1 MCRGSTSSNVSDER
15 SCSSFS
21 SSINRLDHPFLPTL
35 YTHFETDKFL
45 PIVGPPVNV
54 TNFVSVRLAGRSNY
68 RIWKAQM
75 FCLIKSQVLLHI
87 IDAENPFPEDNMIVQ
102 YDELVKG
109 WIFGTMSDHVNNF
122 VGQPIRDSE
131 VSLKPEH
138 FEGLRFDFTKGL
150 NKKFSLSHR

>member
-1 MCRGSTSSNVSDER
+1 MKEAVVVSVAVST
-15 SCSSFS
+15 
-21 SSINRLDHPFLPTL
+21 
-35 YTHFETDKFL
+35 
-45 PIVGPPVNV
+45 
-54 TNFVSVRLAGRSNY
+54 VRLAGRSNY